1 LYLFIVSK
9 GFFQRWREMTANY
22 SKLPVK
28 IEIEKLHYA
37 NLILDS
43 QFETLFNS
51 ITELTSRVCEVPAAS
66 IVLVNNESIQLQY
79 PVGHSISYILKDRMC
94 FSDIFPKDMDYFE
107 GSSINLNTIGESKKS
122 DVEYPED
129 KFYAGARIKLPLGE
143 MIGVL
148 FVFDIAPRTLSSM
161 QREYLTGMANV
172 IEKALV
178 ISNSIHNLT

>member
-1 LYLFIVSK
+1 
-9 GFFQRWREMTANY
+9 MTANY

-28 IEIEKLHYA
+28 IDIDKLNYA

-51 ITELTSRVCEVPAAS
+51 ITELTSRVCEVPAAL
-66 IVLVNNESIQLQY
+66 IVLVNNESILVQY
-79 PVGHSISYILKDRMC
+79 PVGHTISHVLQDRKH
-94 FSDIFPKDMDYFE
+94 FSNIFTQDMDYFE
-107 GSSINLNTIGESKKS
+107 SSSINLNTIGESQKS
-122 DVEYPED
+122 EFEYPED
-129 KFYAGARIKLPLGE
+129 IFFAGAKIKLPLGE

-148 FVFDIAPRTLSSM
+148 CVFDISPRTLSSM

-172 IEKALV
+172 IEKAFV